1 MVLKQSKRNFER
13 KNEVSVQVTD
23 LKSSKNFQK
32 IKSQF
37 ILKRNDE
44 CDFCPM
50 KVESIPNPGSFEVGV
65 DSA

>member
-1 MVLKQSKRNFER
+1 MVLKQSKQNFER

-37 ILKRNDE
+37 ILKRNDV
-44 CDFCPM
+44 CHFGPM
-50 KVESIPNPGSFEVGV
+50 KCLKVHHLESIDKGLKR
-65 DSA
+65 A

>member
-50 KVESIPNPGSFEVGV
+50 KVDLSSTQESFEMWLE
-65 DSA
+65 SA

>member
-1 MVLKQSKRNFER
+1 MVLKQCKQNFER

-44 CDFCPM
+44 CDFRPM
-50 KVESIPNPGSFEVGV
+50 KVDLSSTQESFEIWLE
-65 DSA
+65 SA